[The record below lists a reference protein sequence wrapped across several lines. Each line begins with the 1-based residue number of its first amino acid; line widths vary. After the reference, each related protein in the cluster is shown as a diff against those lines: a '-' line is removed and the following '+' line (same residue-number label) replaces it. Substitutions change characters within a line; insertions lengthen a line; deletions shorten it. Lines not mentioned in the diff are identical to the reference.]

1 MLAFVRGERCDRGI
15 RHDAPVA
22 PAEDEFTSAERTQRE
37 YAQAFRARIA
47 NFDVDD
53 HSASANAVSH
63 AAS

>member
-1 MLAFVRGERCDRGI
+1 MRLFVRGERC
-15 RHDAPVA
+15 
-22 PAEDEFTSAERTQRE
+22 E